1 MNVIVICRYRV
12 IEPPDGQWGIPIA
25 ENNNTFNGMVG
36 MVINKVILP
45 ARYSGN
51 YKFAKA
57 PPRSCQYIYISIN
70 LGLTLNRYNE
80 KRLKKIV
87 GHVLVNRAIC
97 DDISTEIC
105 IVIILLTLLAL
116 SQSTITSAVGRVGK
130 LCRISQAIA
139 LAM

>member
-1 MNVIVICRYRV
+1 
-12 IEPPDGQWGIPIA
+12 
-25 ENNNTFNGMVG
+25 MVG

-45 ARYSGN
+45 ARYCGH

-97 DDISTEIC
+97 DISTEIC

-116 SQSTITSAVGRVGK
+116 SQYTITSAVGRVGK
-130 LCRISQAIA
+130 LCLISQAEHYYIA
-139 LAM
+139 LAV